1 MSNVLKYKNYCTK
14 IEYDSV
20 NGVLYGKIE
29 GIRDLV
35 NFESDSLQKIV
46 DEFHTAVD
54 DYLDFCK
61 EVGKEPDREYSGSF
75 NVRISSELHRKASF
89 MAMEEG
95 KTLNRFVEEAIET
108 HVLGRSK
115 TEISLSE
122 TVATLSTALAAGH
135 IAASTLLG
143 TQHSFSTASA
153 KRERSEKMIYS

>member
-1 MSNVLKYKNYCTK
+1 M
-14 IEYDSV
+14 E
-20 NGVLYGKIE
+20 
-29 GIRDLV
+29 
-35 NFESDSLQKIV
+35 
-46 DEFHTAVD
+46 EFHAAVD

-95 KTLNRFVEEAIET
+95 ITLNRFVEEAIER
-108 HVLGRSK
+108 HVSGRSQ

-122 TVATLSTALAAGH
+122 TVATLSTALAAGQ

-143 TQHSFSTASA
+143 AQSPYTTTSVNQ
-153 KRERSEKMIYS
+153 KRSGKMTYSQ